1 MTTKS
6 KKRSPSIEVI
16 DERLVV
22 SVGALW
28 ARTVASW
35 SRAQDATTQMQVTGR
50 VPHHTTRL
58 IN

>member
-1 MTTKS
+1 MTTKTR
-6 KKRSPSIEVI
+6 KRTSSIEVI

-35 SRAQDATTQMQVTGR
+35 SRAQEATAQMQVTGR